1 MGCIP
6 SKSKVLEADSLAPIA
21 VKPRTEKEK
30 KQKLGLES
38 PVIAE
43 DAAPWVK
50 GTGQLLSEKDGMMI
64 IADPRPS

>member
-6 SKSKVLEADSLAPIA
+6 SKSKVLEADSPAPIA
-21 VKPRTEKEK
+21 VKPRSKKEK
-30 KQKLGLES
+30 TQKRGLES

-50 GTGQLLSEKDGMMI
+50 GTGRTLSEKDGMII
-64 IADPRPS
+64 IADSRLS